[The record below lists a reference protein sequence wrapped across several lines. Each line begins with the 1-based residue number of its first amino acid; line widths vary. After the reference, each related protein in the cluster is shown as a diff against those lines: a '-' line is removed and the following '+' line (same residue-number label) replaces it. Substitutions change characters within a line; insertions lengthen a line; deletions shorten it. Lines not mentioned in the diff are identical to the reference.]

1 MQLLDLRDDEVA
13 LGEEGADLEFV
24 RVGALAEDAA
34 GQVDGGDLEDGELRG
49 ADVDAPALGLDLDY
63 AADDEVADLGG
74 VAGAQGPDG
83 EELVGAGYGSRNGG
97 DDFGG
102 ARGDVGAVASAWDV
116 RLHVSSSAPVQ

>member
-13 LGEEGADLEFV
+13 LGEEGADLELV
-24 RVGALAEDAA
+24 RVGALAKDAA

-63 AADDEVADLGG
+63 AADDEVANLGG

-83 EELVGAGYGSRNGG
+83 
-97 DDFGG
+97 
-102 ARGDVGAVASAWDV
+102 
-116 RLHVSSSAPVQ
+116 